1 VLKELDI
8 EKNVELTRY
17 KRRLARLKEQLNN
30 LVTRFNEMDEKD
42 SKTNS
47 DLTED
52 YRRLTQKYKD
62 LQAKFRHFELSD
74 TAKFEEVWGMHED
87 EAKEKACDIVNKWNN
102 VHDSEAVE
110 AEEE

>member
-1 VLKELDI
+1 M
-8 EKNVELTRY
+8 EKNAELTRY
-17 KRRLARLKEQLNN
+17 KRRQARLKEQLNN
-30 LVTRFNEMDEKD
+30 LVTRFNEMDALD

-74 TAKFEEVWGMHED
+74 TAKFEEVL
-87 EAKEKACDIVNKWNN
+87 
-102 VHDSEAVE
+102 
-110 AEEE
+110 